1 MLYAPRARF
10 HKTFHYGLNTANNQQ
25 LGILPSSKSDGAI
38 YARNQNELDVV
49 DNNYWV
55 PRSSSLNAM
64 VSMHVEFSEDE
75 EKVLDEEFDEADVIN
90 REDNNEDKGA
100 ARIRDPPTR
109 KSQLKEQKFN
119 TLKTNNTKVPTAGAR
134 SRRKLR
140 NATPDIEVDVV

>member
-25 LGILPSSKSDGAI
+25 LDILPSSKSDGAI

-75 EKVLDEEFDEADVIN
+75 EKVLDEEFGEANVIN
-90 REDNNEDKGA
+90 REDNDEDKGA

-109 KSQLKEQKFN
+109 KSQLKEQKCN
-119 TLKTNNTKVPTAGAR
+119 TLKSNNTKVPTAGLR